1 METPEM
7 GKVELSKKCA
17 CPCHKMLGIF
27 FALIGILGLLA
38 AFEVMTRRSAGIIGC
53 VLFILAGLQILLR
66 GKCKC
71 CTAP

>member
-1 METPEM
+1 METTEM

-38 AFEVMTRRSAGIIGC
+38 AFDVMTRRTAGIIGC
-53 VLFILAGLQILLR
+53 VLLILAGLQTIFR
-66 GKCKC
+66 SKCNC
-71 CTAP
+71 CNAP

>member
-1 METPEM
+1 
-7 GKVELSKKCA
+7 
-17 CPCHKMLGIF
+17 MLGIF

>member
-17 CPCHKMLGIF
+17 CPCHKMLGIS

-38 AFEVMTRRSAGIIGC
+38 AFEVMTRRTAGIIGC
-53 VLFILAGLQILLR
+53 VLLILAGLQTVFR
-66 GKCKC
+66 GKCNC
-71 CTAP
+71 CNAP